1 VLPKKNNFFSIIE
14 KNKEVFE
21 MAEASNVIFK
31 WQNESFY
38 GWIEKEYQN
47 SFLIN
52 VTDPNEELETKY
64 AKRIIISKKACER
77 L

>member
-1 VLPKKNNFFSIIE
+1 MKQP
-14 KNKEVFE
+14 
-21 MAEASNVIFK
+21 SNVSFI
-31 WQNESFY
+31 WQDEKFY

-64 AKRIIISKKACER
+64 AKRIIISKKVCE
-77 L
+77 LL